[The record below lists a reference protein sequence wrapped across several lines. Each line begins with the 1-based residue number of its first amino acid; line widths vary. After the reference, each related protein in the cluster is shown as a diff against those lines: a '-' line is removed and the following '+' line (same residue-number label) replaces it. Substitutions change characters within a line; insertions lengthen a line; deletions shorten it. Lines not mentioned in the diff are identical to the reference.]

1 MKLLIVGSREIT
13 DFDISGY
20 VPEGV
25 ELIISGGASGVDTI
39 AEKYADKH
47 RISKLILHPNYSK
60 YGKGAPIVRNKQMV
74 DIVDRAIIIWD
85 GKSRGTAQTIEYAK
99 KVGLDYVLINLNTID
114 KGR

>member
-1 MKLLIVGSREIT
+1 MKLLIAGSRSIT
-13 DFDISGY
+13 DFDLKEYI
-20 VPEGV
+20 PKNT
-25 ELIISGGASGVDTI
+25 ELIISGGARGVDTL
-39 AEKYADKH
+39 AEKYADEHK
-47 RISKLILHPNYSK
+47 ISKLILHPNYSK

-74 DIVDRAIIIWD
+74 DIADRVIIIWD